1 DVPGFLP
8 GTAQEWGGIIRH
20 GAKLLYAYSE
30 ATVPKLTVITRKAY
44 GGAYDVMSSK
54 HVRADFNFAWP
65 TAEVAVM
72 WPEGAVNIV
81 FRKEIEEASDP
92 DARRAELSV
101 AARCRRPMSP
111 SPATRIRSRIS
122 RSRTRVRKAA
132 AAESARPT
140 SGTNSHVG
148 LTAFRNT
155 RDGDC
160 PQRDPLARKAGL
172 AQRA

>member
-1 DVPGFLP
+1 
-8 GTAQEWGGIIRH
+8 
-20 GAKLLYAYSE
+20 
-30 ATVPKLTVITRKAY
+30 
-44 GGAYDVMSSK
+44 
-54 HVRADFNFAWP
+54 
-65 TAEVAVM
+65 
-72 WPEGAVNIV
+72 
-81 FRKEIEEASDP
+81 
-92 DARRAELSV
+92 
-101 AARCRRPMSP
+101 MSP

-172 AQRA
+172 AQRAAGPCEVVAVPAGQLRERHAVLGRVDEPPVADVDAGV